1 MKQYLCILTLATLA
15 ACGQPSNETAAP
27 AQAPA
32 TEQNQTAEASEA
44 QEAQAPAQESPA
56 VKAHGYGIKDGL
68 EYGYETAISDNDA
81 KAGQVANKVMMMR
94 YSGEKDGKYQVHAKD
109 GAATTVIECDKQCD
123 YIKTMVFIDN
133 QMMQKEMMK
142 GGNGSIASIA
152 LADAINGQLEPY
164 VEESKGKK
172 YHIWYSEKGKSR
184 EEVQ

>member
-1 MKQYLCILTLATLA
+1 MKQYLSILALAALA

-32 TEQNQTAEASEA
+32 TEQNQTAEA
-44 QEAQAPAQESPA
+44 QEAQAPVQEKPA
-56 VKAHGYGIKDGL
+56 TKAHGYGIKDGN
-68 EYGYETAISDNDA
+68 EYGYESAISEDDA

-94 YSGEKDGKYQVHAKD
+94 YSGEKDGKYQVHSKD
-109 GAATTVIECDKQCD
+109 GSATLVLECDKQCD
-123 YIKTMVFIDN
+123 YIKTMVFVDN
-133 QMMQKEMMK
+133 QMMQKEMLK